1 MSGILDTA
9 VRVLRAP
16 EELLTDDRDALGR
29 SAPSLLALV
38 VVGAATWGLVVA
50 SLRGGLQLVYAPAK
64 APFLWLIP
72 VAVCLPVMRPWFD
85 PDGDRIGAVR
95 LGAIGLVGAARS
107 ALLAAAAAPVLWLVL
122 SLGLSYHL
130 SVLVMAA
137 SLALAGLPGLLMV
150 ARAMATDRPRWAASA
165 ASVLL
170 LGAVTAQTGW
180 LLRPFVV
187 RPTAQ
192 VTLLRDVEAD
202 VSSALSAT
210 TVSFLGMEADWEA
223 APSGYLGRQQAPR
236 PGAGPVVVP
245 LAPLVAP
252 AAVAAPAE
260 VDLARP
266 AGPTTEEAKVVEP
279 LPGGPA
285 GGAAPTEKGADLQR
299 AAPSATGVTPSDAR
313 RSANEPTAPCPGCAA
328 ERR

>member
-1 MSGILDTA
+1 MNGVLETA

-16 EELLTDDRDALGR
+16 EELLTDDRDALAR
-29 SAPSLLALV
+29 SAPSLLVLV

-50 SLRGGLQLVYAPAK
+50 SMRGGLQLVYAPAK

-137 SLALAGLPGLLMV
+137 SLAMAGLPGLVMV

-202 VSSALSAT
+202 VGSALSAT
-210 TVSFLGMEADWEA
+210 TVSFLGMETDWEA
-223 APSGYLGRQQAPR
+223 EPSGYLGRKQAPDR
-236 PGAGPVVVP
+236 SGGPEVVR
-245 LAPLVAP
+245 L
-252 AAVAAPAE
+252 AAPA
-260 VDLARP
+260 LRP
-266 AGPTTEEAKVVEP
+266 AGAEGAPAVDAVDVAN
-279 LPGGPA
+279 PGGPPV
-285 GGAAPTEKGADLQR
+285 GPEGAVPTLR
-299 AAPSATGVTPSDAR
+299 ATDPPSAGQDAAGLTDAER
-313 RSANEPTAPCPGCAA
+313 FPTAPCPGCLVVP
-328 ERR
+328 R

>member
-50 SLRGGLQLVYAPAK
+50 SMRGGLQLVYAPVK

-137 SLALAGLPGLLMV
+137 SLAMAGLPGLVMV

-202 VSSALSAT
+202 VGSALSAT
-210 TVSFLGMEADWEA
+210 TVSFLGMETDWEA
-223 APSGYLGRQQAPR
+223 EPSGYLGRKQAPAR
-236 PGAGPVVVP
+236 SAGTEVA
-245 LAPLVAP
+245 LAPSLTPP
-252 AAVAAPAE
+252 AARTEAAPGVA
-260 VDLARP
+260 DLARP
-266 AGPTTEEAKVVEP
+266 AVPPAEAVPAVGAQQVTHPVAPPVGPDGAVPTLRATDPSPEAE
-279 LPGGPA
+279 
-285 GGAAPTEKGADLQR
+285 R
-299 AAPSATGVTPSDAR
+299 F
-313 RSANEPTAPCPGCAA
+313 PTAPCPGCAA
-328 ERR
+328 VPR